1 MQTECSSDDV
11 PEGVSVVQLRQQ
23 GYNGYR
29 LPERT
34 FLYAGR
40 SSMRDDVDDRQVD
53 KG

>member
-1 MQTECSSDDV
+1 MQTECSSDDIR
-11 PEGVSVVQLRQQ
+11 ESVSVVHVRQK

-29 LPERT
+29 LPEQT

-53 KG
+53 TG

>member
-11 PEGVSVVQLRQQ
+11 RESVSVVQFRQK
-23 GYNGYR
+23 GFNGYR

-40 SSMRDDVDDRQVD
+40 PSMRDDVDDRQVD
-53 KG
+53 K